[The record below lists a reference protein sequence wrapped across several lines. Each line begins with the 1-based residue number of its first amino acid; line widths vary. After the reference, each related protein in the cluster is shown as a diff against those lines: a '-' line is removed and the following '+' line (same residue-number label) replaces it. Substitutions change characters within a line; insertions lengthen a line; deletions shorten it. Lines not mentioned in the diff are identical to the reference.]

1 MLVGRNG
8 WTIFQCGLSA
18 LLKVKAFT
26 PVFMA
31 WQCPRPELA
40 VALSCS
46 ATLRTVKVAL
56 DVHLEGS
63 SGAFVLFVD
72 LPTC

>member
-18 LLKVKAFT
+18 LLKVKAFISI
-26 PVFMA
+26 VMA
-31 WQCPRPELA
+31 WQCPRPEMTVVLF
-40 VALSCS
+40 CS
-46 ATLRTVKVAL
+46 ATLRTLKVAL
-56 DVHLEGS
+56 DVCLESS
-63 SGAFVLFVD
+63 SGAFVFFVD